1 MILKDLEVQFCIV
14 LHFFLLTQLSVSYG
28 LKKYIFRTAL
38 NNDFKGLRGLI
49 LHRSPLF
56 SVDSIV
62 NELLAEKIHLQSYSE
77 KKILS
82 TSNHFVLVV
91 PSKSFS
97 SNQNKPYIRVVFDE
111 CSSISRK
118 VIRRLSVLSWDNR
131 VKPGNLTINH
141 NLMLIDHL
149 EVTKTPQHNTAA
161 AVSSGPFTD
170 LSTIAKQFQKF
181 LSLQPQTT
189 YASSFVDQLP
199 HSSLGMSY
207 FGWVLNSGVSHHM
220 SPDFSSFA
228 YMSSSSS
235 IHVMTADD
243 TSIPLAGVAI
253 VITPHLSLSN
263 VYLIPNLTLNLV
275 SVGQI
280 YDYLVIFSPLFL
292 LYA

>member
-1 MILKDLEVQFCIV
+1 
-14 LHFFLLTQLSVSYG
+14 
-28 LKKYIFRTAL
+28 
-38 NNDFKGLRGLI
+38 
-49 LHRSPLF
+49 
-56 SVDSIV
+56 
-62 NELLAEKIHLQSYSE
+62 EKIHLQSYSE

-111 CSSISRK
+111 C
-118 VIRRLSVLSWDNR
+118 N
-131 VKPGNLTINH
+131 
-141 NLMLIDHL
+141 HL

-170 LSTIAKQFQKF
+170 LSMIAKQFQKF

-243 TSIPLAGVAI
+243 TFIPLAGVAI